1 MARIL
6 VTEEIADGGLDRLRA
21 AGHEV
26 DVQLGLSADD
36 LLGVV
41 PGAHA
46 LIIRSA
52 TDVTDA
58 VLAAGTDLMVVGRA
72 GIGLDNVDVD
82 SATTRGVMVVNAP
95 QSNIVSAAEHT
106 MALLMASARNV
117 PQAHAALV
125 QGRWER
131 SRWEGVELADKTLG
145 IVGLGRIGKLVADRA
160 KGFGMRLVAYDPFV
174 SEDRA
179 KKMGV
184 ELLALDQVV
193 AESDFL
199 TVHLPKTPETL
210 GLINRDLLLK
220 AKPSLRIINVA
231 RGGIVHEADLAEC
244 LREGIIA
251 GAALDVFSTEP
262 MTESPLFE
270 IDSVIVTPHL
280 GASTREAQDKAGD
293 TIASMVELALAG
305 EFVPF
310 AVNVNAAEASETI
323 RPYLPLAE
331 RLGSLFVSLVG
342 GLPSELEICCE
353 GEIAGYDT
361 RILELAVLKGFFG
374 AISDEPVTY
383 VNAPQLA
390 KQHGVE
396 VRDVC
401 SATSADFVNL
411 LSLRGGG
418 HSISGTLAGP
428 KAAQRIVNID
438 DTPVRRPAG
447 RQHGRHPERR
457 SPRRHRHRRHA
468 ARQRRREHL
477 RHGRQPRHRL
487 GHGGHADRAE
497 RPGSRPRCSTR
508 SAPPPASS
516 RSPASPPDVTPAT
529 PVTPKVRTAVA
540 LGTGWCARFGYG
552 AGPPRFSGGGARRR
566 CVRLRRGRP
575 RRSRRRCWRRGS
587 LATS

>member
-6 VTEEIADGGLDRLRA
+6 VTEEIAEAGLEGLRE
-21 AGHEV
+21 AGHNV
-26 DVQLGLSADD
+26 DIQVGLSPDELVAAI
-36 LLGVV
+36 

-58 VLAAGTDLMVVGRA
+58 VLEAGSDLMVVGRA
-72 GIGLDNVDVD
+72 GIGLDNVDVE
-82 SATTRGVMVVNAP
+82 SATKRGVMVVNAP

-125 QGRWER
+125 EGRWER
-131 SRWEGVELADKTLG
+131 GRWGGVELFEKTLG

-174 SEDRA
+174 SEERA

-184 ELLALDQVV
+184 ELLTLDEII

-220 AKPSLRIINVA
+220 AKPSLRVINVA
-231 RGGIVHEADLAEC
+231 RGGIVHEEDLAEC
-244 LREGIIA
+244 VREGVIA

-262 MTESPLFE
+262 MTESPLFGL
-270 IDSVIVTPHL
+270 DAVVVTPHL
-280 GASTREAQDKAGD
+280 GASTREAQDKAGE
-293 TIASMVELALAG
+293 TIAAMVQLALDG

-331 RLGSLFVSLVG
+331 RLGGLFVSLAG
-342 GLPSELEICCE
+342 GLPKELEICTE

-374 AISDEPVTY
+374 MISDEPVTY

-390 KQHGVE
+390 EEHGVQ
-396 VRDVC
+396 VRDVS
-401 SATSADFVNL
+401 SATPADFVNL
-411 LSLRGGG
+411 LTLRGGG
-418 HSISGTLAGP
+418 HSISGTLSGP
-428 KAAQRIVNID
+428 KSEQRIVNID
-438 DTPVRRPAG
+438 DTPFDV
-447 RQHGRHPERR
+447 
-457 SPRRHRHRRHA
+457 
-468 ARQRRREHL
+468 
-477 RHGRQPRHRL
+477 
-487 GHGGHADRAE
+487 
-497 RPGSRPRCSTR
+497 
-508 SAPPPASS
+508 PPASHMVVIHNDDRPGVIGTVGTLLGDAGVNIADMDVS
-516 RSPASPPDVTPAT
+516 RVAGEGTAVMLIAPTAEVTHDVLAELTASPGILEVI
-529 PVTPKVRTAVA
+529 
-540 LGTGWCARFGYG
+540 
-552 AGPPRFSGGGARRR
+552 
-566 CVRLRRGRP
+566 
-575 RRSRRRCWRRGS
+575 S
-587 LATS
+587 LNA